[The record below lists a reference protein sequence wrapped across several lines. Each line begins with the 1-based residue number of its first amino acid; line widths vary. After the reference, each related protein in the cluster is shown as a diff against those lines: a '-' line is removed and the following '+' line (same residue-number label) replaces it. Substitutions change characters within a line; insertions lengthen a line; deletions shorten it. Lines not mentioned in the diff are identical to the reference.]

1 MKRIK
6 EVIITAA
13 VITMAIVLSI
23 VMISCGTDDV
33 KSADSLK
40 GSTILETDENGETVV
55 VATGNDGETIVFQTD
70 KSGNIKESRKSET
83 KAKSQTEKTTAAAGS
98 GTQAQ
103 QTTAQAT
110 QAQKVCYIT
119 IEGYCSS
126 KAVTLQGGDTV
137 YSVLTRSGAAVS
149 AGNSQYGIYVNG
161 INGRFASGSSGWM
174 YSVNGYTPNVGCGS
188 YSVSSGDN
196 IRWYWDSA
204 Y

>member
-83 KAKSQTEKTTAAAGS
+83 KAKSQTQKSTAAAES
-98 GTQAQ
+98 ATQAQ
-103 QTTAQAT
+103 QSTAQAT

-149 AGNSQYGIYVNG
+149 AENSQYGIYVNG

>member
-83 KAKSQTEKTTAAAGS
+83 KAKSQTQKSTAAAES
-98 GTQAQ
+98 ATQAQ

-137 YSVLTRSGAAVS
+137 YSVLTRSGAVVS
-149 AGNSQYGIYVNG
+149 AENSQYGIYVNG

-196 IRWYWDSA
+196 IRWYWGSA

>member
-1 MKRIK
+1 MYER
-6 EVIITAA
+6 
-13 VITMAIVLSI
+13 
-23 VMISCGTDDV
+23 
-33 KSADSLK
+33 
-40 GSTILETDENGETVV
+40 NGEYLDDERMNLDIQLDKPILV
-55 VATGNDGETIVFQTD
+55 IVD
-70 KSGNIKESRKSET
+70 LGLWNGRYSGYKEIKSGNIKESRKSET
-83 KAKSQTEKTTAAAGS
+83 KAKSQTQKSTAAAES
-98 GTQAQ
+98 ATQAQ

-149 AGNSQYGIYVNG
+149 AENSQYGIYVNG

-196 IRWYWDSA
+196 IRWYWGSA

>member
-83 KAKSQTEKTTAAAGS
+83 KAKSQTQKSTAAAES
-98 GTQAQ
+98 ATQAQ

-119 IEGYCSS
+119 IEGYCSN

-149 AGNSQYGIYVNG
+149 AENSQYGIYVNG

-196 IRWYWDSA
+196 IRWYWGSA

>member
-83 KAKSQTEKTTAAAGS
+83 KAKSQTQKSTAAAES
-98 GTQAQ
+98 ATQAQ

-126 KAVTLQGGDTV
+126 RAVTLQGGDTV
-137 YSVLTRSGAAVS
+137 YSVLTRSGAVVS
-149 AGNSQYGIYVNG
+149 AENSQYGIYVNG

-188 YSVSSGDN
+188 YSINSGDN
-196 IRWYWDSA
+196 IRWYWGSA

>member
-1 MKRIK
+1 MKSIK
-6 EVIITAA
+6 EVIITAS

-83 KAKSQTEKTTAAAGS
+83 KAKSQTQKSTAAAES
-98 GTQAQ
+98 ATQAQ

-137 YSVLTRSGAAVS
+137 YSVLTRSGAVVS
-149 AGNSQYGIYVNG
+149 AENSQYGIYVNG

-188 YSVSSGDN
+188 YSINSGDN
-196 IRWYWDSA
+196 IRWYWGSA

>member
-33 KSADSLK
+33 KSADFLK

-83 KAKSQTEKTTAAAGS
+83 KAKSQTQKSTAAAES
-98 GTQAQ
+98 ATQAQ

-149 AGNSQYGIYVNG
+149 AENSQYGIYVNG

-196 IRWYWDSA
+196 IRWYWGSA

>member
-83 KAKSQTEKTTAAAGS
+83 KAKSQTQKSTAAAES
-98 GTQAQ
+98 ATQAQ

-137 YSVLTRSGAAVS
+137 YSVLTRSGAVVS
-149 AGNSQYGIYVNG
+149 AENSQYGIYVNG

-188 YSVSSGDN
+188 YSINSGDN
-196 IRWYWDSA
+196 IRWYWGSA

>member
-1 MKRIK
+1 MKRIR

-83 KAKSQTEKTTAAAGS
+83 KAKSQTQKSTAAAES
-98 GTQAQ
+98 ATQAQ

-137 YSVLTRSGAAVS
+137 YSVLTRSGAVVS
-149 AGNSQYGIYVNG
+149 AENSQYGIYVNG

-196 IRWYWDSA
+196 IRWYWGSA

>member
-83 KAKSQTEKTTAAAGS
+83 KAKSQTQKSTAAAES
-98 GTQAQ
+98 ATQAQ

-126 KAVTLQGGDTV
+126 RAVTLQGGDTV
-137 YSVLTRSGAAVS
+137 YSVLTRSGAVVS
-149 AGNSQYGIYVNG
+149 AENSQYGIYVNG

-196 IRWYWDSA
+196 IRWYWGSA